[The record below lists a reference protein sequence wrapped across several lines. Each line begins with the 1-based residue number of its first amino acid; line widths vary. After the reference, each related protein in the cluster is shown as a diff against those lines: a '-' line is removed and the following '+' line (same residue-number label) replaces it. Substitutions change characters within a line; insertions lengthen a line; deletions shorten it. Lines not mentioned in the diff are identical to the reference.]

1 MKWTVSQLKKKHHQ
15 NNQFEATVDLSKFID
30 DNGDIISVDPTHV
43 QGIIDVEDDRY
54 YHFDLTI
61 HTTLWMAC
69 AQTLE
74 PVRVPL
80 VIEVTETFT
89 HDAHDDYRTI
99 EGITIDLLPI
109 IWSNIYLEKPMR
121 VTHPKAS
128 SSFDDYQVEKEP
140 SVNPHFEA
148 LKKFKS

>member
-1 MKWTVSQLKKKHHQ
+1 MKWTLSQLKKKHHQ
-15 NNQFEATVDLSKFID
+15 NNQFEATVDLSEYIEE
-30 DNGDIISVDPTHV
+30 NGDIISVEPTHV
-43 QGIIDVEDDRY
+43 HGVIDVEDTQY

-61 HTTLWMAC
+61 QTTLWMAC

-74 PVRVPL
+74 SVPVPMT
-80 VIEVTETFT
+80 IEVTETFT
-89 HDAHDDYRTI
+89 HDVNDDYRTI

-128 SSFDDYQVEKEP
+128 LSFDNYPSENEP